1 MGKAITKNH
10 RAGLVRLIRKL
21 APKYGLRSVFGD
33 FLALSAL
40 SVSNSVDREQRNERE
55 EEYLS
60 IIGKYE
66 KAEVELFPEMF
77 ANLVLELEEYAEQ
90 PRDVLGEVYQE
101 LELQR
106 GSRGQVFTPQNVC
119 DMMGTVSLGEYNCEI
134 EENGYVSVCE
144 PCCGAGAM
152 VLGFAAAMLETGYSI
167 NENMVVSAVDL
178 DIACIYMCYIQ
189 LSLYGIPAVVVHGD
203 SLTNEVWSRWQ
214 TPQYVFGGWAWRLSN
229 EAAERIRNVP
239 AYAAATPGIDYDVT
253 LRESENGQITF
264 NFGGQ
269 NEAVK
274 NK

>member
-1 MGKAITKNH
+1 MVNTIIKDKEAVRSR

-40 SVSNSVDREQRNERE
+40 SVSNSVDREQWNERE
-55 EEYLS
+55 DEYLS

-77 ANLVLELEEYAEQ
+77 ANLVLELEEYAGH

-101 LELQR
+101 LELNNDR
-106 GSRGQVFTPQNVC
+106 NGQIFTPQNVC
-119 DMMGTVSLGEYNCEI
+119 DLMGTVSLGEYSCEI

-144 PCCGAGAM
+144 PCCGTGAM
-152 VLGFAAAMLETGYSI
+152 VLGFAAAMLEAGYSI
-167 NENMVVSAVDL
+167 NNNMVVSVVDI
-178 DIACIYMCYIQ
+178 DIACVYMCYIQ

-214 TPQYVFGGWAWRLSN
+214 TPQYVLGGWAWRLSN
-229 EAAERIRNVP
+229 EATERIRNVTDCTVTAP
-239 AYAAATPGIDYDVT
+239 IADYDVT
-253 LRESENGQITF
+253 LRESDNGQITF
-264 NFGGQ
+264 NFGG
-269 NEAVK
+269 
-274 NK
+274 